1 MEVILLVEMDQLGH
15 LGDRVKV
22 KAGYARN
29 YLIPQGKATEATASN
44 VAAFEERRA
53 ELERAQEEAKAAA
66 EDRLSKFEGVTLVI
80 AMKTGSE
87 GRLFGSV
94 GSADVVAA
102 AEKIGVE
109 LKKSVVRIAEP
120 IRQVGDH
127 TVGLHL
133 FSNVNGEVK
142 LEVVPAE

>member
-53 ELERAQEEAKAAA
+53 ELERAQDEAKAAA

-109 LKKSVVRIAEP
+109 LKKSEVRIAEP

>member
-1 MEVILLVEMDQLGH
+1 MEVILLEEMDRLGH

-29 YLIPQGKATEATASN
+29 YLIPQGKATEATERN
-44 VAAFEERRA
+44 LAAFEARRV
-53 ELERAQEEAKAAA
+53 ELERAQSEAKAAA
-66 EDRLSKFEGVTLVI
+66 EQRLAKLEGVTLVI
-80 AMKTGSE
+80 TMKTGSE

-94 GSADVVAA
+94 GSADVVSA

-109 LKKSVVRIAEP
+109 LKKSEVRIAEP
-120 IRQVGDH
+120 IRQIGEH

-133 FSNVNGEVK
+133 FSNVNGDVK